1 VFTNSFDDFDEQKW
15 HPNDSPRSPV
25 FIPHAVEHLGSQ
37 IAQKLAADWYG
48 GESFLRSKI

>member
-25 FIPHAVEHLGSQ
+25 FIATPVTR
-37 IAQKLAADWYG
+37 QKPGWL
-48 GESFLRSKI
+48 